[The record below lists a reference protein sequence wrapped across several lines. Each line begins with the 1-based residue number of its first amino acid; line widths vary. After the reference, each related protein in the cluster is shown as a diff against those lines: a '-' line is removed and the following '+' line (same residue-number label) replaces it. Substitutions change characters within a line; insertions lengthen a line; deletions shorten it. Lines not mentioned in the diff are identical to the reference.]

1 MPGKTE
7 ENATLKRTVR
17 ELTAK
22 VEHLDQKLFDMSTLL
37 QANKAF
43 DNILEERELG
53 AVFASIV
60 HERFG
65 VESYALFAFD
75 EDGATF
81 RLTRSLGLPADVP
94 PDFSFPRQEGLLW
107 QAALQGEP
115 FSVID
120 QRGRPRF
127 RVVFEKFGL
136 EKLGAVLFVPLAQ
149 MGRVLGLLAVG
160 PKATGEAFTETDV
173 RFLSILAAHAAVSF
187 NTTRVY
193 EKSQRDKSN
202 LDKTVKNLSI
212 LYNIGRAMVH
222 ITNLKNLLKFILGEA
237 IKTTE
242 AQKGSLMLYDAALKR
257 LVVRVV
263 KGLPDARAEEAINS
277 GAVECASFLPGEGI
291 AGQVFQTQKP
301 IVANATGKDERYA
314 ERETSNVESIL
325 CIPLIASDESIGVI
339 NITNKKT
346 GKKFTNEDVDLL
358 TALGNQAAVAINNAT
373 LYEMAITDE
382 LTKIYIRRFFNVR
395 LDAELKRSARY
406 SREMSL
412 AICDLDHFKLVND
425 EFGHQVGDAVLVKV
439 AEAIKAAVR
448 EIDTPARFGGEEF
461 AIILPETGLAGA
473 RIVAER
479 LREAVAAA
487 RVEGLPRPVTIS
499 VGLAVFPEHADD
511 HTAIIRAADAALYEA
526 KRQGRNRVCIYHRPK
541 PAGS

>member
-1 MPGKTE
+1 MAEKSSIV
-7 ENATLKRTVR
+7 ATMKRDAKKMR
-17 ELTAK
+17 ED
-22 VEHLDQKLFDMSTLL
+22 LDRLDARLFDMTSLL

-43 DNILEERELG
+43 DNILDEERLHD
-53 AVFASIV
+53 VFTSIV
-60 HERFG
+60 QERFG
-65 VESYALFAFD
+65 ASTFSLFVMD
-75 EDGATF
+75 DDGATL
-81 RLTRSLGLPADVP
+81 RLARAAGLGDNVP
-94 PDFSFPRQEGLLW
+94 PDFSFPRHEGLLW
-107 QAALQGEP
+107 QAILQGVP
-115 FSVID
+115 FSVVD

-127 RVVFEKFGL
+127 RTVFEQHGL
-136 EKLGAVLFVPLAQ
+136 TRLCAELFVPLVQ
-149 MGRVLGLLAVG
+149 MGKVLGVLAVG
-160 PKATGEAFTETDV
+160 RKHDGEYTETDLE
-173 RFLSILAAHAAVSF
+173 FLSILASHAAVSF
-187 NTTRVY
+187 QTTRVY
-193 EKSQRDKSN
+193 QKSQRDKAD
-202 LDKTVKNLSI
+202 LDKTVKNLSM

-222 ITNLKNLLKFILGEA
+222 ITDLKNLLKFILGEA